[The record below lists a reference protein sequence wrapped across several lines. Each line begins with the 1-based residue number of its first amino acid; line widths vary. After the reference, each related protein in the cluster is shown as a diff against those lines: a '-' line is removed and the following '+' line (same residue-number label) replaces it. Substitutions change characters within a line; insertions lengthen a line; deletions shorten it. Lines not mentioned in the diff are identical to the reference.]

1 MQRILIV
8 EDSPTMRAL
17 LVSALEALDRP
28 VKITEVASGFE
39 ALRELPRV
47 AYDLILTDIN
57 MPDINGLELV
67 SFVKNNAAFRS
78 IPLVIVS
85 TEGSERDRDKG
96 LRLGADAY
104 LVKPFA
110 PETLQQIAHDLL
122 DRSGRAARCDVAQRS
137 RKGRR
142 GSKTDQE
149 FVSEAEEIL
158 DRMRQ
163 DLADLNEERVAGDD
177 VDPDVVN
184 RLFRSAHSLKGLAGL
199 FGFDPIQDLAHRVE
213 DILDGLR
220 LGRVRLELSV
230 VALIDESVHLFA
242 SLLEQIGNPDAL
254 AAAIEPIGQLA
265 ERIQAA
271 REAPVATRSSV
282 SSRSIPR
289 CCAR

>member
-104 LVKPFA
+104 LVKPFV

-122 DRSGRAARCDVAQRS
+122 DRSGR
-137 RKGRR
+137 R
-142 GSKTDQE
+142 G
-149 FVSEAEEIL
+149 
-158 DRMRQ
+158 
-163 DLADLNEERVAGDD
+163 
-177 VDPDVVN
+177 
-184 RLFRSAHSLKGLAGL
+184 
-199 FGFDPIQDLAHRVE
+199 
-213 DILDGLR
+213 
-220 LGRVRLELSV
+220 
-230 VALIDESVHLFA
+230 
-242 SLLEQIGNPDAL
+242 
-254 AAAIEPIGQLA
+254 
-265 ERIQAA
+265 
-271 REAPVATRSSV
+271 
-282 SSRSIPR
+282 
-289 CCAR
+289 

>member
-17 LVSALEALDRP
+17 LVSALEGLDQP

-122 DRSGRAARCDVAQRS
+122 DRSR
-137 RKGRR
+137 RR
-142 GSKTDQE
+142 G
-149 FVSEAEEIL
+149 
-158 DRMRQ
+158 
-163 DLADLNEERVAGDD
+163 
-177 VDPDVVN
+177 
-184 RLFRSAHSLKGLAGL
+184 
-199 FGFDPIQDLAHRVE
+199 
-213 DILDGLR
+213 
-220 LGRVRLELSV
+220 
-230 VALIDESVHLFA
+230 
-242 SLLEQIGNPDAL
+242 
-254 AAAIEPIGQLA
+254 
-265 ERIQAA
+265 
-271 REAPVATRSSV
+271 
-282 SSRSIPR
+282 
-289 CCAR
+289 